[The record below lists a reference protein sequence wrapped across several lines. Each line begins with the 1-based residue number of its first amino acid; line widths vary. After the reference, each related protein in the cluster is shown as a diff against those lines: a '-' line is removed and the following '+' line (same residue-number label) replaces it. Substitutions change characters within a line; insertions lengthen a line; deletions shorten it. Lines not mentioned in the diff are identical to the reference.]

1 MPDESRDNIGMMTC
15 EICGDARWVCED
27 HVDKPWGGASERED
41 ACHCGGAGMPCPACN
56 QTQGIEPPEM
66 PPGYRSIIDKEDGWT
81 N

>member
-1 MPDESRDNIGMMTC
+1 MTC

-27 HVDKPWGGASERED
+27 HVDKPWVAPVSVK
-41 ACHCGGAGMPCPACN
+41 MPATAAVPGCRAACN